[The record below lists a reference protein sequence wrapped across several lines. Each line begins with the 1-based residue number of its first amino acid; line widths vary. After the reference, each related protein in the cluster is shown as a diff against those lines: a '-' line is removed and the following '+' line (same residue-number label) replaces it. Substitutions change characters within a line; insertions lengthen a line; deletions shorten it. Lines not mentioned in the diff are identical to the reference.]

1 MSSSESVNALL
12 RRVDQAIANAKL
24 NLNNDQD
31 GGKKKR
37 RRRSKSVN
45 KLLTEFNGGDH
56 DEERVDLLSG
66 GKRSKKSKASKKS
79 KKSKKTKKS
88 KKSKK
93 SKKMGRGANTF
104 IADMSALRTY
114 IKTKLSKPLNHLSL
128 TKACSKLLMEND
140 KNLDKAKKAFNETE
154 FMKLYNK
161 CDKERNENKASKK

>member
-1 MSSSESVNALL
+1 MSSTDSVNALL

-37 RRRSKSVN
+37 RRRRSKSVN
-45 KLLTEFNGGDH
+45 KLLTEFNGGEP
-56 DEERVDLLSG
+56 DEERFDLLSG
-66 GKRSKKSKASKKS
+66 GKRSKKSKASKKT
-79 KKSKKTKKS
+79 KKTKKS

-128 TKACSKLLMEND
+128 TEND

>member
-24 NLNNDQD
+24 NLNNEQD

-45 KLLTEFNGGDH
+45 KLLTEFNGGDLG
-56 DEERVDLLSG
+56 EENIDLLSG
-66 GKRSKKSKASKKS
+66 GKRSKKSKASKKT
-79 KKSKKTKKS
+79 KKTKKS

>member
-1 MSSSESVNALL
+1 MSSDSVNALL

-24 NLNNDQD
+24 NLNKDQD
-31 GGKKKR
+31 GGKKKRR

-45 KLLTEFNGGDH
+45 KLLTEFNGGDY
-56 DEERVDLLSG
+56 DDQRVDLLSG
-66 GKRSKKSKASKKS
+66 GKRSKKSKASKKT
-79 KKSKKTKKS
+79 KKTKKS